1 MCSLKM
7 FVFMQSICFFP
18 SLICVLHACKTV
30 KNNVRIEYPF
40 FSCELFLLIILE
52 LCSVHT
58 ENQSL
63 GSDSDIDFD
72 PELFA
77 IQSYQLACGFVLCLL

>member
-1 MCSLKM
+1 MCMCSLKM
-7 FVFMQSICFFP
+7 FVFMQSIFFP
-18 SLICVLHACKTV
+18 SLICVLHAKV

-63 GSDSDIDFD
+63 GSDCDIDFD